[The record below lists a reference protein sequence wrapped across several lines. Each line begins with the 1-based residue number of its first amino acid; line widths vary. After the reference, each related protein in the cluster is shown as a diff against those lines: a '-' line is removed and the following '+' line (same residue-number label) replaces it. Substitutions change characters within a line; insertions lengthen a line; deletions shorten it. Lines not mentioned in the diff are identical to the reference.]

1 MSWQSKHKNTPGI
14 EIFFPRGVYVC
25 QVSTHEPRADALYCL
40 LTQTVCSLR
49 AQEKQMSALQT
60 LVFLL
65 GPLHVPHYS
74 VLYYGCTFT
83 HTQMDK
89 QHRV

>member
-40 LTQTVCSLR
+40 LTQTVHSLMV
-49 AQEKQMSALQT
+49 QEKQMSASQP
-60 LVFLL
+60 LVFLFT
-65 GPLHVPHYS
+65 GYSIAHQYKQVFEAPLKNS
-74 VLYYGCTFT
+74 
-83 HTQMDK
+83 D
-89 QHRV
+89 

>member
-40 LTQTVCSLR
+40 LTQTVHSLMVR
-49 AQEKQMSALQT
+49 EKSADASQAPPRYAWQQMSASQP
-60 LVFLL
+60 LVF
-65 GPLHVPHYS
+65 P
-74 VLYYGCTFT
+74 FT
-83 HTQMDK
+83 HYIITY
-89 QHRV
+89 HSYTFP